1 MNAHRLTAL
10 TVALVG
16 ASLLAPAVA
25 HADAPYDEGPYD
37 EGAHDGGADYDDA
50 GEPTA
55 VEKARAAD
63 ASIDRG
69 FLTSHAETIGAGNW
83 SINSY
88 ELFFL
93 GVTHAFTDDFQIAF
107 TTALPVVEDF
117 PFFLAISPKFV
128 LHRSASTVVALR
140 GLIWWGTLVGDD
152 DGGLGTF
159 NGGVNLD
166 HYFDGDGRFALHAS
180 VSLGGAFG
188 TGIGSDDFTV
198 GSGVLFQIEGGF
210 SLALGRVLKLLFEVQ
225 TFALNTNDGFEFA
238 PIVLLNY
245 GIRFF
250 GEDLA
255 ADLGFFKPI
264 GDTGDDPFIMGFPFV
279 AFSARL

>member
-1 MNAHRLTAL
+1 MNARCLN
-10 TVALVG
+10 ALVV
-16 ASLLAPAVA
+16 AFATSALLAPTAA
-25 HADAPYDEGPYD
+25 HAEEPYADEP
-37 EGAHDGGADYDDA
+37 YDDA
-50 GEPTA
+50 AYEDTREPTA
-55 VEKARAAD
+55 AEKARAAD

-69 FLTSHAETIGAGNW
+69 FLSSHAETIGAGNW

-152 DGGLGTF
+152 DDGGLGTF

-166 HYFDGDGRFALHAS
+166 HYFDDDGRFALHAS

-188 TGIGSDDFTV
+188 TSIGSDDFTV
-198 GSGVLFQIEGGF
+198 GSGLLLQIEGGF
-210 SLALGRVLKLLFEVQ
+210 SFALARVLKLLFEVQ